1 VRAVTLRTQ
10 LCDLLGIDHP
20 ILQSGMRRVAGP
32 ELAAQVSNAGGL
44 GILAGLLSKGEDLRA
59 QIRRVR
65 ELTDRPF
72 GVNLWL
78 HSELRPPVDPAA
90 LPQERVAAVQ
100 ETLNVF
106 RRRLGVAEST
116 ARPAP
121 TPDTVDEAFEMILE
135 ERVPVWST
143 GLGEPDAE
151 RIARCHE
158 RGIRVVVMVATVED
172 ARRVA
177 NAGVDAIV
185 AQGAEAGGHRSFG
198 VKPASREEA
207 SIGTMV
213 LVPEVVD
220 AVGVA
225 VIAAGGI
232 ADGRG
237 IAAALA
243 LGASGV
249 MLGTRF
255 VATKESQAAAFWKQ
269 AIVESRGDQTTITDV
284 FSGLY
289 ARTIPNAFAT
299 GYEASGAPVLPS
311 LLQSS
316 TAQDVYAASAA
327 QGNRDYFPLLAG
339 QSSGLI
345 HDLPGAAEIVRA
357 LVAETRSAIAA
368 AAQRAGLEL
377 KS

>member
-1 VRAVTLRTQ
+1 
-10 LCDLLGIDHP
+10 
-20 ILQSGMRRVAGP
+20 
-32 ELAAQVSNAGGL
+32 
-44 GILAGLLSKGEDLRA
+44 
-59 QIRRVR
+59 
-65 ELTDRPF
+65 
-72 GVNLWL
+72 
-78 HSELRPPVDPAA
+78 
-90 LPQERVAAVQ
+90 
-100 ETLNVF
+100 
-106 RRRLGVAEST
+106 
-116 ARPAP
+116 
-121 TPDTVDEAFEMILE
+121 
-135 ERVPVWST
+135 
-143 GLGEPDAE
+143 
-151 RIARCHE
+151 
-158 RGIRVVVMVATVED
+158 
-172 ARRVA
+172 
-177 NAGVDAIV
+177 
-185 AQGAEAGGHRSFG
+185 
-198 VKPASREEA
+198 
-207 SIGTMV
+207 MV
-213 LVPEVVD
+213 LVPEIVD

-269 AIVESRGDQTTITDV
+269 AIVEARGDQTTITDV

>member
-1 VRAVTLRTQ
+1 MKLRTH
-10 LCDLLGIDHP
+10 LCDLLGIEQP

-32 ELAAQVSNAGGL
+32 ELAAEVSNAGGL
-44 GILAGLLSKGEDLRA
+44 GILAGLLAKGEDLRA

-72 GVNLWL
+72 GVNIWL
-78 HSELRPPVDPAA
+78 HSELRPPVDPAT
-90 LPQERVAAVQ
+90 LPQERVHAVQ
-100 ETLNVF
+100 EALNVF
-106 RRRLGVAEST
+106 RRRLGIAEST
-116 ARPAP
+116 ARPAS
-121 TPDTVDEAFEMILE
+121 TPDTLEEAFEVILE
-135 ERVPVWST
+135 QRVPVWST
-143 GLGEPDAE
+143 GLGEPDA
-151 RIARCHE
+151 RRMTRCHE
-158 RGIRVVVMVATVED
+158 QGIRVLAMVATVDD

-177 NAGVDAIV
+177 SAGVDAVV

-198 VKPASREEA
+198 VKPGSREEA
-207 SIGTMV
+207 AVGTMV

-220 AVGVA
+220 AVGVP

-269 AIVESRGDQTTITDV
+269 AIVEARGDQTTITDV
-284 FSGLY
+284 FTGLY
-289 ARTIPNAFAT
+289 ARAIPNAFAA

-345 HDLPGAAEIVRA
+345 RDLPGATEVLRT
-357 LVAETRSAIAA
+357 LVAETRSALAA
-368 AAQRAGLEL
+368 AGQRADLGVE
-377 KS
+377 S

>member
-1 VRAVTLRTQ
+1 MKLRTA
-10 LCDLLGIDHP
+10 LCDLLEIEYP

-32 ELAAQVSNAGGL
+32 ELAAEVSNAGGL
-44 GILAGLLSKGEDLRA
+44 GILAGLLAKGEDLRA

-78 HSELRPPVDPAA
+78 HSELRLPVDPAA
-90 LPQERVAAVQ
+90 LPQESVAAVQ

-143 GLGEPDAE
+143 GLGEPDAG
-151 RIARCHE
+151 RIARCHK
-158 RGIRVVVMVATVED
+158 RGIRVIVMV
-172 ARRVA
+172 
-177 NAGVDAIV
+177 
-185 AQGAEAGGHRSFG
+185 
-198 VKPASREEA
+198 
-207 SIGTMV
+207 
-213 LVPEVVD
+213 
-220 AVGVA
+220 
-225 VIAAGGI
+225 
-232 ADGRG
+232 
-237 IAAALA
+237 
-243 LGASGV
+243 
-249 MLGTRF
+249 GTRF

-269 AIVESRGDQTTITDV
+269 AIVEARGDQTTITDV

-345 HDLPGAAEIVRA
+345 HDLPGAAEVVRA
-357 LVAETRSAIAA
+357 LVVETRSAIAA

-377 KS
+377 RAES

>member
-1 VRAVTLRTQ
+1 
-10 LCDLLGIDHP
+10 
-20 ILQSGMRRVAGP
+20 
-32 ELAAQVSNAGGL
+32 
-44 GILAGLLSKGEDLRA
+44 
-59 QIRRVR
+59 
-65 ELTDRPF
+65 
-72 GVNLWL
+72 
-78 HSELRPPVDPAA
+78 
-90 LPQERVAAVQ
+90 
-100 ETLNVF
+100 
-106 RRRLGVAEST
+106 
-116 ARPAP
+116 
-121 TPDTVDEAFEMILE
+121 
-135 ERVPVWST
+135 
-143 GLGEPDAE
+143 
-151 RIARCHE
+151 
-158 RGIRVVVMVATVED
+158 
-172 ARRVA
+172 
-177 NAGVDAIV
+177 
-185 AQGAEAGGHRSFG
+185 
-198 VKPASREEA
+198 
-207 SIGTMV
+207 MV

-220 AVGVA
+220 AVAVP

-269 AIVESRGDQTTITDV
+269 AIVEARGDQTAITDV
-284 FSGLY
+284 FTGLY
-289 ARTIPNAFAT
+289 ARAIPNTFAA

-345 HDLPGAAEIVRA
+345 HDLPGAAGVVRA
-357 LVAETRSAIAA
+357 LVAETRSALAA

-377 KS
+377 RAES